1 MVGSF
6 VLQFRQPDRI
16 PLDHI
21 IHHGSQMDAQATS
34 TAGAEH
40 IINGMILVE
49 INLCENGFTTTIELV
64 LIQNRVPL
72 IEVQQWLGHS
82 TLETTADLYAHLEY
96 ETKWASAETL
106 KKI

>member
-1 MVGSF
+1 MIFLDLTFSIGSF
-6 VLQFRQPDRI
+6 VPLFRQPDGI

-49 INLCENGFTTTIELV
+49 INLCENGFTTTIELAV
-64 LIQNRVPL
+64 KFQCRSGWDP
-72 IEVQQWLGHS
+72 
-82 TLETTADLYAHLEY
+82 
-96 ETKWASAETL
+96 
-106 KKI
+106 